1 MAGADGCGFTSS
13 RPLDSWFLRR
23 SLRWL
28 TEFVLLATLAACGG
42 GGGNDAG
49 VLSAGGGG
57 TSEQEVTSAPQP
69 GVQLPVALPERQIAS
84 GTVMPLLGGGYVVSR
99 EPAVNVWVLQR
110 YGADGQPV
118 GPETTIA
125 PPFGSIR
132 PVVPTIAPLA
142 GGGYALMWLQEGADS
157 ADRAYDVYT
166 KSYTS
171 AGTVMGSPLRIAR
184 TDPGRLS
191 RPPAVPQLAPLAGGG
206 YVIVWGLQPGDSGV
220 YAQRFNADG
229 SPAAAAH
236 QVAVEGNGYLGVTGL
251 TTGGY
256 LVTWGVF
263 TGPDGRARAYSSNDV
278 PLGPAQ
284 PAGSNWTGGHITLPD
299 ELAALAGGGA
309 VIAWQVAFEHLRA
322 LPLASDATPLGSPTI
337 VDANAASPFNIWSSV
352 VGLADG
358 GYVVA
363 WFEIGTTA
371 REGLFARRFA
381 ADGTPMGL
389 ETRVNLITTSPH
401 SPVMVA
407 MADGGFMITWSGV
420 GVDGVRANYG
430 RVFPANGLI
439 E

>member
-1 MAGADGCGFTSS
+1 MAGSDGCGFTSS
-13 RPLDSWFLRR
+13 RPLNHWPLRR

-28 TEFVLLATLAACGG
+28 TAFVLLAALAACGG
-42 GGGNDAG
+42 GGGGNESG

-57 TSEQEVTSAPQP
+57 TSEQEVAPASQP
-69 GVQLPVALPERQIAS
+69 GVQLPIVLPERQIAS
-84 GTVMPLLGGGYVVSR
+84 GSIMPLLGGGYVVFR
-99 EPAVNVWVLQR
+99 QPIANVWVLQR
-110 YGADGQPV
+110 HGADGQPV

-125 PPFGSIR
+125 PPFGGIE
-132 PVVPTIAPLA
+132 PVVPTVAPLA
-142 GGGYALMWLQEGADS
+142 GGGYALMWLQRGADGV
-157 ADRAYDVYT
+157 YDVYT

-184 TDPGRLS
+184 TEPGRAS
-191 RPPAVPQLAPLAGGG
+191 RPPAVPQLTALAGGG
-206 YVIVWGLQPGDSGV
+206 YAIVWGLQPGDSGV

-236 QVAVEGNGYLGVTGL
+236 QVAAEGNGYLGVTGL

-263 TGPDGRARAYSSNDV
+263 TGPDGRARTYSSSDV

-284 PAGSNWTGGHITLPD
+284 PAGSNWTGGHITPPD

-322 LPLASDATPLGSPTI
+322 LPLAPDATPLGSPRN
-337 VDANAASPFNIWSSV
+337 VDEIAGSPPFNIWSSV
-352 VGLADG
+352 VGLSDG

-371 REGLFARRFA
+371 RDGLFARRFA
-381 ADGTPMGL
+381 ADGTPKGP

-401 SPVMVA
+401 SPVVVA

-430 RVFPANGLI
+430 RVFPASGLI